1 MRQHYPFT
9 PAQNGSK
16 SNQQLIVRTALNH
29 YHHIVATICN
39 PETASI
45 ETIIKY
51 ATRLNQDVIY
61 CQSMSGNRHAALWA
75 QLATALLSKLS
86 TLTEVDIWD
95 CFGKQLQNMWHQES
109 DILSSMLHVWFCTKE
124 SIDETTAIDTIR
136 HYGKSVPDEMSLII
150 DMFNAIGMGT
160 TFRGDTLYLYG
171 LYGTTAVRYTD
182 NDNTSTSSNDKDESE
197 AVTSDLNTLIELT
210 KRVIALRGKNVY
222 SESIDT
228 FYALKQF
235 DYEAVCDPNAP
246 RTAHLIVYFCIQ
258 ITRTVV
264 EWSLLNTA
272 SGLINSYLP
281 MYIKDSITTFTFN
294 NKVNKD
300 IVLKG
305 NKKQRESA
313 LAIIVDA
320 LDNLEIETV
329 VGDARICYT
338 FPMSK

>member
-1 MRQHYPFT
+1 MRHHYPFT
-9 PAQNGSK
+9 PARNGSK
-16 SNQQLIVRTALNH
+16 SNQQLIVRAAFNH

-61 CQSMSGNRHAALWA
+61 CQSMSGNRQAALWA
-75 QLATALLSKLS
+75 QLATTLLSKLS

-95 CFGKQLQNMWHQES
+95 CFGKQLQNTWHQES

-124 SIDETTAIDTIR
+124 SIDETTAVDTIK

-150 DMFNAIGMGT
+150 DMFNAIGMGV

-171 LYGTTAVRYTD
+171 RYVTTAIRYINNED
-182 NDNTSTSSNDKDESE
+182 TSTSSIDTDESK
-197 AVTSDLNTLIELT
+197 AVTSDVTTLIALT
-210 KRVIALRGKNVY
+210 KRVIELRGRNVY

-228 FYALKQF
+228 FNALKQF

-246 RTAHLIVYFCIQ
+246 RTVHLIVYFCIQ
-258 ITRTVV
+258 IIRTVV
-264 EWSLLNTA
+264 EWSLLNAA
-272 SGLINSYLP
+272 SGLIHSYLP
-281 MYIKDSITTFTFN
+281 LYIKNSITTFTFN
-294 NKVNKD
+294 SVVNKD
-300 IVLKG
+300 IILKG

-313 LAIIVDA
+313 LAVIVDA